1 MSARAV
7 AWAWEILPDLST
19 PSEKLVL
26 LRFADRADPEG
37 RCWPGIEKT
46 AQDLGVTETS
56 VRTSVRGLI
65 NLGLISLTPRKVGG
79 RNTSHLYQLLIEQK
93 FNPSNFNPSN
103 SEERGLKR
111 TERQKFNPSNFVPES
126 FKEKANL
133 PKERARGGGGTYEI
147 DKNGIN
153 HDPKSQRDQQAMF
166 RISEY
171 RVDLIKTAV
180 IEAAGLD
187 DAGRAFPSAVLKIL
201 LRNAKTNAKPA
212 AREYGGSAWS
222 RGAFTNIH
230 RNDLNNGGDDG
241 LIIDV

>member
-7 AWAWEILPDLST
+7 AWAWEMIPDLST

-37 RCWPGIEKT
+37 RCWPGVEKT
-46 AQDLGVTETS
+46 ALDCGVTETS
-56 VRTSVRGLI
+56 VRTSLRGLVSC
-65 NLGLISLTPRKVGG
+65 GLIEVTPRKVGG
-79 RNTSHLYQLLIEQK
+79 RNTSHLYQLLLDQK
-93 FNPSNFNPSN
+93 FNPSN
-103 SEERGLKR
+103 SEDRGLKR

-201 LRNAKTNAKPA
+201 LRNAKTNAKPT
-212 AREYGGSAWS
+212 GGSAWS